1 MSCIRWGAISDS
13 CPRAVVKCCDGE
25 EFPADY
31 VIVTVSLGVLK
42 HQHDKLFCPALPA
55 EKVEAICKLG
65 YGYVNKIFLEYARPF
80 WVWKEGGIKLAWSA
94 DELADR
100 CDWVKG
106 TLSLFFNVPLT
117 DYLETWREYYR
128 FIVKL
133 WRIESETWNSKKYTI
148 SKFYILNYSL
158 LNKLEWKCKL
168 SFVVSIAFHK
178 FIKSLYALKNIQRI
192 CRIHHTLP
200 DPAKKVISFIGIKV
214 GEKYFPSK

>member
-1 MSCIRWGAISDS
+1 MQKFYYISRHSQISRNKRKRCTFFKNRNHLPKYELILLLLLLLSKNACKNNLQFINLLIALLIGKLLCKSDTFQVPNLRLYEIYLYIRYCKPVSCIRWGAISDS

-117 DYLETWREYYR
+117 SCLET
-128 FIVKL
+128 
-133 WRIESETWNSKKYTI
+133 
-148 SKFYILNYSL
+148 
-158 LNKLEWKCKL
+158 
-168 SFVVSIAFHK
+168 
-178 FIKSLYALKNIQRI
+178 
-192 CRIHHTLP
+192 
-200 DPAKKVISFIGIKV
+200 
-214 GEKYFPSK
+214 

>member
-1 MSCIRWGAISDS
+1 MKITSKFDLSTVLLLLSLSQIKLNYHLLAILNSNFKVWVLYICIFCIRYCKPVSCIRWGAISDS

-31 VIVTVSLGVLK
+31 VIITVSLGVLK

-80 WVWKEGGIKLAWSA
+80 WVWKEGGLKLAWSA

-106 TLSLFFNVPLT
+106 ISSPL
-117 DYLETWREYYR
+117 D
-128 FIVKL
+128 
-133 WRIESETWNSKKYTI
+133 
-148 SKFYILNYSL
+148 
-158 LNKLEWKCKL
+158 
-168 SFVVSIAFHK
+168 
-178 FIKSLYALKNIQRI
+178 
-192 CRIHHTLP
+192 
-200 DPAKKVISFIGIKV
+200 
-214 GEKYFPSK
+214 

>member
-1 MSCIRWGAISDS
+1 MYIFCVRYCKPVSCIRWGAISDS

-31 VIVTVSLGVLK
+31 VIITVSLGVLK

-80 WVWKEGGIKLAWSA
+80 WVWKEGGLKLAWSA

-106 TLSLFFNVPLT
+106 I
-117 DYLETWREYYR
+117 R
-128 FIVKL
+128 
-133 WRIESETWNSKKYTI
+133 I
-148 SKFYILNYSL
+148 SKSTTRIIRFPTRREFSSL
-158 LNKLEWKCKL
+158 HERE
-168 SFVVSIAFHK
+168 
-178 FIKSLYALKNIQRI
+178 KSSSPL
-192 CRIHHTLP
+192 
-200 DPAKKVISFIGIKV
+200 D
-214 GEKYFPSK
+214 